1 MKRLTFLVV
10 CFAAVLSASGQ
21 QSNPKP
27 LFNFDFEQLKNAV
40 PIGWSNFGEGSYKL
54 EADSN
59 ITKSGKYAASIVSLS
74 DEPGYRAWAFTI
86 PGSYPGKE
94 ITLSGYIKTEDVEGF
109 AGLWMR
115 LDPQVAFNNM
125 QQAGLQGTT
134 EWARYEFTLPMNPDK
149 TEQTVLGGLLVGKG
163 KVWFDSLSVTID
175 GHDIAML
182 QPLEKM
188 KLPAQLDTA
197 FDQGSAIDIP
207 VLDEPLSDNLKVLG
221 LVWGFVKYY
230 HPAVA
235 AGEVNW
241 DYELFRVL
249 PAVLE
254 ARGARQRDK
263 VLTEWITKLGPISAT
278 EEATRPAEGV
288 KLEPDLEW
296 IDTSGLSVG
305 LTALLRDIKHAKRTG
320 KHFYVGAYPGVGNPD
335 FTNENPYPRMQVT
348 DDGFRLLALYRYW
361 NMIQYFFPYRHL
373 IGEDWKDVLGEFIP
387 KFVEA
392 TDQQAYVLASLEL
405 IGRIHDTHANVWGN
419 NPVLNNFLG
428 TRYAPVEVQFVEEQ
442 PVITGYRHDEWGKA
456 TGLEVGD
463 VITSING
470 EAVADMVRRML
481 TYTPASNYPTQL
493 RDIAPKLL
501 RTNDTTMRIEVVRN
515 GKNYPIVLNTYEPN
529 VLKMQNS
536 FVSTDTS
543 FRMLTDDIA
552 YLNNGTL
559 DADNLGEYWEQ
570 IRGTKGLIIDNRNYP
585 TKPGANV
592 VGEFLLPEA
601 TPFAKFTF
609 CNIQEPGL
617 VMFGGTPMQTGK
629 KNADYYRGTVV
640 ILVNEVTQ
648 SAAEFHAMAYRVHP
662 NATVMGSTTA
672 GADGNVSPIV
682 LPGGISTMISGIG
695 VYYPD
700 GEETQ
705 RVGIVPDVEV
715 TPTIAGIK
723 AGRDEVLERAVQ
735 FIHSK

>member
-1 MKRLTFLVV
+1 
-10 CFAAVLSASGQ
+10 
-21 QSNPKP
+21 
-27 LFNFDFEQLKNAV
+27 
-40 PIGWSNFGEGSYKL
+40 
-54 EADSN
+54 
-59 ITKSGKYAASIVSLS
+59 
-74 DEPGYRAWAFTI
+74 
-86 PGSYPGKE
+86 
-94 ITLSGYIKTEDVEGF
+94 
-109 AGLWMR
+109 
-115 LDPQVAFNNM
+115 
-125 QQAGLQGTT
+125 
-134 EWARYEFTLPMNPDK
+134 MNPDK

-197 FDQGSAIDIP
+197 FDRGSAVDIP

-320 KHFYVGAYPGVGNPD
+320 KHFYVSAYPGVGNPD
-335 FTNENPYPRMQVT
+335 LTNENPYPRMQVT

-387 KFVEA
+387 KFVEVA
-392 TDQQAYVLASLEL
+392 DRQAYVLASLEL

-456 TGLEVGD
+456 LV
-463 VITSING
+463 N
-470 EAVADMVRRML
+470 
-481 TYTPASNYPTQL
+481 
-493 RDIAPKLL
+493 K
-501 RTNDTTMRIEVVRN
+501 
-515 GKNYPIVLNTYEPN
+515 IVKYL
-529 VLKMQNS
+529 
-536 FVSTDTS
+536 VSHL
-543 FRMLTDDIA
+543 M
-552 YLNNGTL
+552 
-559 DADNLGEYWEQ
+559 
-570 IRGTKGLIIDNRNYP
+570 
-585 TKPGANV
+585 
-592 VGEFLLPEA
+592 EFL
-601 TPFAKFTF
+601 
-609 CNIQEPGL
+609 CVCI
-617 VMFGGTPMQTGK
+617 
-629 KNADYYRGTVV
+629 
-640 ILVNEVTQ
+640 
-648 SAAEFHAMAYRVHP
+648 
-662 NATVMGSTTA
+662 MGFVFS
-672 GADGNVSPIV
+672 S
-682 LPGGISTMISGIG
+682 
-695 VYYPD
+695 
-700 GEETQ
+700 
-705 RVGIVPDVEV
+705 
-715 TPTIAGIK
+715 
-723 AGRDEVLERAVQ
+723 
-735 FIHSK
+735 